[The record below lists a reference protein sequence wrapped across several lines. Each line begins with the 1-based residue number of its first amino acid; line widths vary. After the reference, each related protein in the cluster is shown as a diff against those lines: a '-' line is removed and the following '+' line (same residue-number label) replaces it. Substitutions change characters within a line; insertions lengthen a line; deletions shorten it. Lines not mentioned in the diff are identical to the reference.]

1 MDFPYEAGPVFIQAL
16 LQRGGSRAVDDAFRH
31 PPVSTEQVL
40 HPDRYPLDK
49 PVSVEVPNVG
59 PRLGAR
65 WKEIE
70 IEQVGEAWLRLLL
83 ALHLSRPQAETDSQD
98 WGGGQYRAWSDGG
111 HTAVVMDTVWDRA
124 SAATRFAQGMRRWLA
139 GRSTASVL
147 QVSSTSVRVLFA
159 SDAATST
166 ALRHI
171 TG

>member
-1 MDFPYEAGPVFIQAL
+1 LAEGDAVVTSVLWAQRNLSPQELVQVVRASGSGPAPPKTVPRFLVALMDFPYEAGPVFIQAL

-31 PPVSTEQVL
+31 PPVYTEQVL

-83 ALHLSRPQAETDSQD
+83 ALH
-98 WGGGQYRAWSDGG
+98 
-111 HTAVVMDTVWDRA
+111 
-124 SAATRFAQGMRRWLA
+124 
-139 GRSTASVL
+139 
-147 QVSSTSVRVLFA
+147 
-159 SDAATST
+159 
-166 ALRHI
+166 
-171 TG
+171 